1 MSDKKVYTRR
11 AHHSGSWYPSGYKEL
26 DETLSTFLTKAENE
40 MNSSKSEADE
50 GIPRGVIS
58 PHAGYRYSGETAAF
72 SYLALREVL
81 LQMFGEKRDCEMT
94 VVVLHPS
101 HHVCLDGCAIS
112 GATTI
117 ETPLTHLHIDDDLR
131 AELMQTGEFSLL
143 DRNTDERE
151 HSGEMQYPFIA
162 KVMLD
167 ALKITESNCIKCN
180 EPNTFRKHLRVLPIM
195 VGSTSNIL
203 EKKIGSILSL
213 FLARPNIFTVVS
225 SDFCHWGVRF
235 GYSPQGKCTNEG
247 GGLKVKNEIFEYI
260 KWLDHLGMDQITM
273 QQPGAFASY
282 LSKYKNT
289 ICGRHP
295 IGIWLNSIKTNYD
308 IRGEKLGLKFV
319 KYSQSS
325 LVRSVRESS
334 VSYASAVARID
345 TS

>member
-1 MSDKKVYTRR
+1 
-11 AHHSGSWYPSGYKEL
+11 
-26 DETLSTFLTKAENE
+26 
-40 MNSSKSEADE
+40 
-50 GIPRGVIS
+50 
-58 PHAGYRYSGETAAF
+58 
-72 SYLALREVL
+72 
-81 LQMFGEKRDCEMT
+81 
-94 VVVLHPS
+94 
-101 HHVCLDGCAIS
+101 
-112 GATTI
+112 
-117 ETPLTHLHIDDDLR
+117 
-131 AELMQTGEFSLL
+131 
-143 DRNTDERE
+143 
-151 HSGEMQYPFIA
+151 
-162 KVMLD
+162 
-167 ALKITESNCIKCN
+167 
-180 EPNTFRKHLRVLPIM
+180 M

-235 GYSPQGKCTNEG
+235 GYSPQGKYTNEG